1 MNMKRGFFLLVGML
15 VGVCLPLYA
24 QTVGVRPT
32 VSIDGNTFLIDGEP
46 TYKGRYWKGNKV
58 EGLLLNARLVQGVFD
73 DENPETRVLF
83 NYPDTGV
90 WDADRN
96 TNEFVAA
103 MSVWYEYG
111 LNSFTVNMQ
120 GGSPTGYG
128 NKAWRNSGFTESG
141 ELKPAYLDRLTR
153 ILNRAEELKMV
164 VILGYFYFG
173 QDQYLEDEQAVVR
186 AVDGMTE
193 WLLDKGYGN
202 VLVEINNECDVRSY
216 DHDILK
222 PERVH
227 ELIKRVKSKT
237 RAGRR
242 LLVSTSFGG
251 RSIPNDPIVAVSDF
265 VLIHGNGVND
275 PAFVKEMVDRT
286 KALTSYRGQPIVFNE
301 DDHYD
306 YDQENNN
313 FKTAIESYASWGY
326 FDFRRGKEKDI
337 KIGYQSVPVDW
348 GVNHG
353 RKRAFFEYVK
363 EISGY

>member
-1 MNMKRGFFLLVGML
+1 MKSGYCFWVGLLLSGCFVLDALGA
-15 VGVCLPLYA
+15 GN
-24 QTVGVRPT
+24 RPT
-32 VSIDGNTFLIDGEP
+32 VSIKGNTFLIDGEP

-73 DENPETRVLF
+73 DENPDTRSLF
-83 NYPDTGV
+83 KYPDTGV
-90 WDADRN
+90 WDPDRN

-103 MSVWYEYG
+103 MSVWNRYG
-111 LNSFTVNMQ
+111 LNAFTVNMQ

-141 ELKPAYLDRLTR
+141 ELKSAYLDRLTR
-153 ILNRAEELKMV
+153 ILDRAEELKMV

-173 QDQYLEDEQAVVR
+173 QDQYIKDESAVLR
-186 AVDGMTE
+186 AVDGMTD
-193 WLLDKGYGN
+193 WLLDKGYQN

-222 PERVH
+222 PARVH
-227 ELIKRVKSKT
+227 ELINRVKSKT
-237 RAGRR
+237 REGRR

-251 RSIPNDPIVAVSDF
+251 RSIPNDHIVAASDY
-265 VLIHGNGVND
+265 VLIHGNGVNE
-275 PAFVKEMVDRT
+275 PAFIKEMVDRT
-286 KALTSYRGQPIVFNE
+286 KMRKSYRGQPIVFNE

-306 YDQENNN
+306 YDQESNN

-326 FDFRRGKEKDI
+326 FDFRRKNEKDI

-348 GVNHG
+348 GVHHE
-353 RKRAFFEYVK
+353 RKREFFEYVK
-363 EISGY
+363 EISGR